1 MKVLGLW
8 TRRPLEA
15 GIEAEW
21 RRRGVRTKMR
31 WEVLGSECAKRREW
45 TV

>member
-1 MKVLGLW
+1 MMVLGRW
-8 TRRPLEA
+8 TRRLLEA

-21 RRRGVRTKMR
+21 RRWGERTKMR
-31 WEVLGSECAKRREW
+31 RVALESECAKRREW

>member
-8 TRRPLEA
+8 TRRLLGV

-21 RRRGVRTKMR
+21 RRRGVRMKMR
-31 WEVLGSECAKRREW
+31 
-45 TV
+45 